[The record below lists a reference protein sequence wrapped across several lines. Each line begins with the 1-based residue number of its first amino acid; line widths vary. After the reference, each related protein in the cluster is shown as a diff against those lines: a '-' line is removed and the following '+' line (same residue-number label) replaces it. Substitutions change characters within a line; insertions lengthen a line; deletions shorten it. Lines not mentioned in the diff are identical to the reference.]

1 MDHHL
6 NPIPRL
12 FFLNSAEN
20 TFRKC
25 IACER
30 DLYLG
35 DCDYVIEKA
44 IRRFPEI
51 DASEVIFE
59 YAICTDCAGKARQK
73 LSEESRQRIDELLH
87 SEKVKENSLSI
98 LAQATLQNGDA
109 TGICMLTGNAIDD
122 CEEYQIY
129 AYCRGTSLSLNS
141 NAFMLSGK
149 AMEIIAELLSEET
162 KDELDRFRDTFF
174 GLPPELEDIIYSRDL
189 IML

>member
-1 MDHHL
+1 M
-6 NPIPRL
+6 
-12 FFLNSAEN
+12 
-20 TFRKC
+20 
-25 IACER
+25 
-30 DLYLG
+30 
-35 DCDYVIEKA
+35 
-44 IRRFPEI
+44 
-51 DASEVIFE
+51 
-59 YAICTDCAGKARQK
+59 
-73 LSEESRQRIDELLH
+73 
-87 SEKVKENSLSI
+87 
-98 LAQATLQNGDA
+98 AQATLQNGDA

-174 GLPPELEDIIYSRDL
+174 GLPPELEDIINSRDL